1 MRTSH
6 VMNTLF
12 SMYTMPFLFGA
23 RYYLVT
29 YLWLVL
35 GRYISPMKTRSYKEV
50 VDFVISQILMAS
62 SNVRSVSLITP
73 RGTLRQFR
81 MREDVNLLLNTKEM
95 GELVKSINSATSSFY
110 KFLPKLGLLRHFYL
124 DFEDLHALV
133 FPLPDRNTLFIALEK
148 MEQDIPRLTKYII
161 RLLQQNEMIYD
172 YE

>member
-1 MRTSH
+1 
-6 VMNTLF
+6 
-12 SMYTMPFLFGA
+12 
-23 RYYLVT
+23 
-29 YLWLVL
+29 
-35 GRYISPMKTRSYKEV
+35 MKTRSYKEV

-95 GELVKSINSATSSFY
+95 GELVRSVNLAASSFH
-110 KFLPKLGLLRHFYL
+110 KFLPKLGFLRHLYL

-133 FPLPDRNTLFIALEK
+133 FPLPDRNTLFIALER
-148 MEQDIPRLTKYII
+148 MELDIPRMTRYII
-161 RLLQQNEMIYD
+161 RLLQQNEMTYD

>member
-1 MRTSH
+1 
-6 VMNTLF
+6 
-12 SMYTMPFLFGA
+12 
-23 RYYLVT
+23 
-29 YLWLVL
+29 
-35 GRYISPMKTRSYKEV
+35 MKTRSYKEV

-95 GELVKSINSATSSFY
+95 GELVRSVNIAASSFY
-110 KFLPKLGLLRHFYL
+110 KFLPKLGFLRHLYL

-133 FPLPDRNTLFIALEK
+133 FPLPDRNTLFIVLER
-148 MEQDIPRLTKYII
+148 MELDIPRMTRYII
-161 RLLQQNEMIYD
+161 RLLQQNEMTYD

>member
-29 YLWLVL
+29 HLWLVL
-35 GRYISPMKTRSYKEV
+35 WRYISQMKTRSYKEV
-50 VDFVISQILMAS
+50 MDFVILQILMAS

-81 MREDVNLLLNTKEM
+81 MREDVNFLLNTKEI
-95 GELVKSINSATSSFY
+95 GELVKSINFATSSFY

-133 FPLPDRNTLFIALEK
+133 FPLPDRNMLFIALEK

>member
-1 MRTSH
+1 MEIHRT
-6 VMNTLF
+6 T
-12 SMYTMPFLFGA
+12 
-23 RYYLVT
+23 
-29 YLWLVL
+29 
-35 GRYISPMKTRSYKEV
+35 MKTRSYKEV

-95 GELVKSINSATSSFY
+95 GELVRSVNLAASSFH
-110 KFLPKLGLLRHFYL
+110 KFLPKLGFLRHLYL

-133 FPLPDRNTLFIALEK
+133 FPLPDRNTLFIALER
-148 MEQDIPRLTKYII
+148 MELDIPRMTRYII
-161 RLLQQNEMIYD
+161 RLLQQNEMTYD